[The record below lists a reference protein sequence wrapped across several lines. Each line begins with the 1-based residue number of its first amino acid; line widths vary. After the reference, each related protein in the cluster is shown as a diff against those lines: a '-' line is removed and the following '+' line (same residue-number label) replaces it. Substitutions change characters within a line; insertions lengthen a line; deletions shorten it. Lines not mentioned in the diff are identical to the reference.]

1 MNLQNLHT
9 ENTTVQTQ
17 LLFSTTEGKVIA
29 LEIAAN
35 EQLKEHI
42 TKVPALLVCV
52 MGDAIFQNE
61 KGESI
66 QLKSGDYVDIEPN
79 VKHWIDAIERSNFIL
94 IK

>member
-66 QLKSGDYVDIEPN
+66 QLKSGDYVNIEPN
-79 VKHWIDAIERSNFIL
+79 VKHWVDAIERSNFIL